1 MEAYHKTLTDH
12 HHFAKSQSKHVQRM
26 FDDGVNTMKDTLSA
40 VQQLVEA
47 GKDPKAFEEKG
58 APALENAVKQS
69 GLNAKWG

>member
-1 MEAYHKTLTDH
+1 
-12 HHFAKSQSKHVQRM
+12 M